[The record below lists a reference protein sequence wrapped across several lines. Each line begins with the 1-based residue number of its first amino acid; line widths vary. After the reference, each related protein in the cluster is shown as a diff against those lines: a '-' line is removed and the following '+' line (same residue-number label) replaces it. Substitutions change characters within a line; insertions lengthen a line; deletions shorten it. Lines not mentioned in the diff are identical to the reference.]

1 MRRSGLVA
9 TLFCLALA
17 GCQVLPGPPPVTG
30 PAPGAS
36 PSAAVTPTLDLST
49 PAPTATPSVTASV
62 PVAPPALGKWT
73 PTCSDAAA
81 DSAAL
86 VGNLTAQPAFAGA
99 RPSSVAG
106 FGDAA
111 ASAVRPLYDC
121 PVAHSL
127 RVKDAIRVGSDA
139 DATSIVRTK
148 LAALLRTVVLTL
160 SGTKVGRFP
169 FGSVTLGEARPV
181 LVAVL
186 GEPDET
192 NPKGGCVLDEDGAG
206 ETTLRWGS
214 FLVAFDNRAGGA
226 LRAWQLRPTLAHPKN
241 LELAGGLP
249 FRATFAELRASVP
262 SLTYSA
268 IFANDAPPYA
278 AEPRTHLYYIW
289 DGAVTAKSDGLAGG
303 TIRAC
308 D

>member
-1 MRRSGLVA
+1 MHRSGFAAAAL
-9 TLFCLALA
+9 CLLLA
-17 GCQVLPGPPPVTG
+17 GCVTLPGGQPPPT
-30 PAPGAS
+30 
-36 PSAAVTPTLDLST
+36 SAAGTPTVASAAPQVTPTLT
-49 PAPTATPSVTASV
+49 TTTAAPAPTPAGPA
-62 PVAPPALGKWT
+62 PALDGWT
-73 PTCSDAAA
+73 PTCDDAAA
-81 DSAAL
+81 DATTL
-86 VGNLTAQPAFAGA
+86 VGRLTAQPAFAGPH
-99 RPSSVAG
+99 PSAEPG
-106 FGDAA
+106 FAEAA
-111 ASAVRPLYDC
+111 ASAVKPLYDC

-127 RVKDAIRVGSDA
+127 RVKDALRVGSDA

-148 LAALLRTVVLTL
+148 LAALLRSVVLTL